1 MNLLEALALPVL
13 FLWFVGL
20 LLTLFRK
27 DLEPHWKFFFF
38 LVFCFYMVQFF
49 PEFWLGVS
57 RFQLNPKAE
66 FRLWISF
73 LGPATY
79 VFLFFLWPLV
89 LIRIYYSASNQL
101 SKTLIPVLAYGT
113 VVYWALFF
121 LWSFYSKEI
130 NDWLNSILSIQSK

>member
-20 LLTLFRK
+20 LLTFFRR

-57 RFQLNPKAE
+57 RFQLSPKAE

-73 LGPATY
+73 LGPAVY

-101 SKTLIPVLAYGT
+101 SKTLIPALAYGT

-130 NDWLNSILSIQSK
+130 NDWLNSILTIQSK

>member
-1 MNLLEALALPVL
+1 MNLLETLAFPVL
-13 FLWFVGL
+13 FVWFVGL

-49 PEFWLGVS
+49 PEFWLGVG
-57 RFQLNPKAE
+57 RFQQNPKE
-66 FRLWISF
+66 EILIWISA
-73 LGPATY
+73 LGNALY

-113 VVYWALFF
+113 VIYWAVFF
-121 LWSFYSKEI
+121 LWSLYSKEFSE
-130 NDWLNSILSIQSK
+130 WLRSVILIK